1 MPTVAF
7 DVIGTLFSLD
17 RPRRAFV
24 DAGAAPETVDLWFA
38 QSLRDYFAW
47 SHAGAYA
54 PLAEVLRATLPR
66 VLAAH
71 GIADDEE
78 AEEGV
83 MAAMARL
90 EPVPDAAQALRM
102 FSDGGW
108 RIIAVTNGAE
118 ASTHGLLAAAGLRER
133 FFQLLSCD
141 DIGVSKPHPRVYE
154 WARGAAEG
162 ELWMLAA
169 HAWDVAG
176 ALRSGLKAAWVSQPE
191 GRYPAVYPEPNVTAP
206 SLAEAAR
213 HMMLA

>member
-7 DVIGTLFSLD
+7 DVIGTLFSLES
-17 RPRRAFV
+17 PRRQLV
-24 DAGAAPETVDLWFA
+24 DAGAPPETLDLWFA

-71 GIADDEE
+71 DIDDEE
-78 AEEGV
+78 GAEERV
-83 MAAMARL
+83 MTAMARL
-90 EPVPDAAQALRM
+90 DPMPDAAEACRM

-108 RIIAVTNGAE
+108 KIIAVTNGAE
-118 ASTHGLLAAAGLRER
+118 ASTRALLAGAGLEER
-133 FFQLLSCD
+133 FSELLSCD
-141 DIGVSKPHPRVYE
+141 DIGVSKPHRRVYE
-154 WARGAAEG
+154 RARSAAEG
-162 ELWMLAA
+162 ELWLLAA

-176 ALRSGLKAAWVSQPE
+176 ALHAGLKGAWVSQPE
-191 GRYPAVYPEPNVTAP
+191 GRYPAVYPEPDVTAP

-213 HMMLA
+213 HMMLT